1 MNVHLK
7 KYILSAK
14 SDAIRLGYR
23 LRIDE
28 TNIDT
33 VVLVSNHETNKV
45 GKPTIKLFG
54 FFTVKIK
61 SFMINQKKYNWARDE
76 GFSIDQMIEL
86 TQEGI
91 FVEIDPKKLANY
103 LL

>member
-7 KYILSAK
+7 KYILSVK
-14 SDAIRLGYR
+14 GDAIRLGFR
-23 LRIDE
+23 VRIDE

-33 VVLVSNHETNKV
+33 VVLASNVETNKV
-45 GKPTIKLFG
+45 GIALIQPDIFG
-54 FFTVKIK
+54 DVKIK
-61 SFMINQKKYNWARDE
+61 SFLINQKKYNWARDE

>member
-1 MNVHLK
+1 
-7 KYILSAK
+7 
-14 SDAIRLGYR
+14 
-23 LRIDE
+23 
-28 TNIDT
+28 
-33 VVLVSNHETNKV
+33 
-45 GKPTIKLFG
+45 
-54 FFTVKIK
+54 
-61 SFMINQKKYNWARDE
+61 MINQKKYNWARDE

>member
-1 MNVHLK
+1 VNVHLK
-7 KYILSAK
+7 KYILSVK
-14 SDAIRLGYR
+14 SDAIRLGFR

-33 VVLVSNHETNKV
+33 VVLASNAESNKV
-45 GKPTIKLFG
+45 GIALIQPDIFG
-54 FFTVKIK
+54 DVKIK

>member
-45 GKPTIKLFG
+45 GLALIQPDIFG
-54 FFTVKIK
+54 DVKIK
-61 SFMINQKKYNWARDE
+61 AYLINQQKYNWARDE

-86 TQEGI
+86 TKEGI
-91 FVEIDPKKLANY
+91 FVEIDPQKLANY

>member
-7 KYILSAK
+7 KYTLSVK
-14 SDAIRLGYR
+14 SDAIKLGCR

-33 VVLVSNHETNKV
+33 VALVSNADTNKV
-45 GKPTIKLFG
+45 GLALIQPDIFG
-54 FFTVKIK
+54 EVKIK
-61 SFMINQKKYNWARDE
+61 SYLINQNKYNWARDE

-91 FVEIDPKKLANY
+91 FIEIDPQKLGNY

>member
-7 KYILSAK
+7 KYTLSVK
-14 SDAIRLGYR
+14 SDAIKLGYR

-33 VVLVSNHETNKV
+33 VALVSNADTNKV
-45 GKPTIKLFG
+45 GLALIQPDIFG
-54 FFTVKIK
+54 EVKIK
-61 SFMINQKKYNWARDE
+61 SYLINQNKYNWARDE

-91 FVEIDPKKLANY
+91 FIEIDPQKLGNY